1 MAKKIKYGNEARK
14 AIKVGVDVVADA
26 VKPTLG
32 AVGKSVI
39 ISVGALDPIVSDDGV
54 TVARCI
60 ELKDQFAQQG
70 VRLMQKIGLKTN
82 QQAGDGTSTSMVLG
96 QAFINEAMKE
106 IGNDGSKIRDVKERL
121 EKGLIEVKAR
131 LKQMTQEVKDE
142 EIADIATISSLDR
155 EVGEIIAE
163 CFKKVGRDG
172 VITIEDSPH
181 IGYSSEVVH
190 GIKFNKGLNNMYFIR
205 EHDKGRTVLEN
216 PAILLADRRIAGN
229 NQIMNIVKKL
239 VDSGVNTMLV
249 IALDVEGEALAS
261 LIKNHVSGMLNVACV
276 QAPHSGQRQKDFFKD
291 IEVLT
296 GATLVS
302 EQAGLFL
309 DKVGLEV
316 LGHASKVIVTMEET
330 TIVDGSGN
338 KDVANSHVIAL
349 KSLENNS
356 NNESDKIL
364 LKERI
369 ASLTGGIGVIRVGA
383 FTETEL
389 RARKFK
395 IEDAVNAT
403 KAALEEGIVAGG
415 GAALAKIAVHMT
427 DPIFKKAL
435 ITPLHQ
441 MAVNAGV
448 FDKQTRLQR
457 LLRRPKTYNHVIQNV
472 QRWRNN
478 STGYDFKRKE
488 LVDLVYQGII
498 DPVKVTRLA
507 LESAISIASTMITA
521 DVAMVDVL
529 EN

>member
-1 MAKKIKYGNEARK
+1 MAKQILHGHEARK
-14 AIKVGVDVVADA
+14 AIKKGIDIVADA

-39 ISVGALDPIVSDDGV
+39 ISMGALDPIVSDDGV

-60 ELKDQFAQQG
+60 ELDDQFAQQG

-96 QAFINEAMKE
+96 QAFINEAMTE

-121 EKGLIEVKAR
+121 ENGLIEVKAR
-131 LKQMTQEVKDE
+131 LKSMTQEVKDD

-155 EVGEIIAE
+155 EVGELIAE
-163 CFKKVGRDG
+163 TFLKVGRDG

-190 GIKFNKGLNNMYFIR
+190 GIKFSKGLNNMYFIN
-205 EHDKGRTVLEN
+205 EPEKGRTVLQN
-216 PAILLADRRIAGN
+216 PAILLADRRIASN
-229 NQIMNIVKKL
+229 TQIKNILDQLLK
-239 VDSGVNTMLV
+239 SGVNTLLIV
-249 IALDVEGEALAS
+249 ALDVEGEALAS
-261 LIKNHVSGMLNVACV
+261 LIMNHTNKLINCACV
-276 QAPHSGQRQKDFFKD
+276 QAPYNGQRQKDFFKD
-291 IEVLT
+291 LEVLT

-302 EQAGLFL
+302 EHAGLFL
-309 DKVGLEV
+309 DKVSIDV
-316 LGHASKVIVTMEET
+316 LGSAEKVIITMDDT
-330 TIVDGSGN
+330 TIVDGKGN
-338 KDVANSHVIAL
+338 EESVTSHVIAL
-349 KSLENNS
+349 KALENDSNS
-356 NNESDKIL
+356 ESDKIL

-415 GAALAKIAVHMT
+415 GTPLAKIANVMT
-427 DPIFKKAL
+427 DKMFKNALVTPIR
-435 ITPLHQ
+435 Q
-441 MAVNAGV
+441 MAINAGMNPN
-448 FDKQTRLQR
+448 K
-457 LLRRPKTYNHVIQNV
+457 VIKDV
-472 QRWRNN
+472 QRWNN
-478 STGYDFKRKE
+478 YGSGYDFKKRE
-488 LVDLVYQGII
+488 LSNLIENGII

-521 DVAMVDVL
+521 DVAMVDVVK
-529 EN
+529 N

>member
-1 MAKKIKYGNEARK
+1 MAKQIKYGHDARK

-39 ISVGALDPIVSDDGV
+39 ISMGGLDPIVSDDGV

-96 QAFINEAMKE
+96 QAFIKEAMKE

-121 EKGLIEVKAR
+121 EKGLVEVKAR
-131 LKQMTQEVKDE
+131 LKDMAQEVKDE
-142 EIADIATISSLDR
+142 AIADIATISSLDR
-155 EVGEIIAE
+155 EVGEIIAD

-190 GIKFNKGLNNMYFIR
+190 GIKFNKGLNNMYFIK

-229 NQIMNIVKKL
+229 GQIKGILDKL
-239 VDSGVNTMLV
+239 LAGGVNTMLI

-261 LIKNHVSGMLNVACV
+261 LIMNHTKGLLNIACV

-302 EQAGLFL
+302 EHAGLFL

-338 KDVANSHVIAL
+338 KEVVDAHVTAL
-349 KSLENNS
+349 KSLENDS

-389 RARKFK
+389 RAKKFK

-415 GAALAKIAVHMT
+415 GTPLAKIAVHMT

-435 ITPLHQ
+435 IAPLYQ
-441 MAVNAGV
+441 MAINAGL
-448 FDKQTRLQR
+448 FDKQTTLQR
-457 LLRRPKTYNHVIQNV
+457 LLRRPKTCNRVIRDV
-472 QRWRNN
+472 QRWNN
-478 STGYDFKRKE
+478 VSTGYDFKTKQISN
-488 LVDLVYQGII
+488 LIGNGII

>member
-1 MAKKIKYGNEARK
+1 MAKQILHGHEARK
-14 AIKVGVDVVADA
+14 AIKKGIDIVADA

-39 ISVGALDPIVSDDGV
+39 ISMGGLDPIVSDDGV

-96 QAFINEAMKE
+96 QAFINEAMNE

-121 EKGLIEVKAR
+121 EKGLIEVKEH
-131 LKQMTQEVKDE
+131 LKDMTQEVQDD

-155 EVGEIIAE
+155 EIGEIIAD

-172 VITIEDSPH
+172 VVTIEDSAH

-190 GIKFNKGLNNMYFIR
+190 GIKFSKGLNNMYFIN
-205 EHDKGRTVLEN
+205 EPEKGRTVLEN
-216 PAILLADRRIAGN
+216 PAILLADRRIASN
-229 NQIMNIVKKL
+229 SQIKNILDQLLK
-239 VDSGVNTMLV
+239 SGSNTLLI
-249 IALDVEGEALAS
+249 IALDVEAEALATLVMNHTNK
-261 LIKNHVSGMLNVACV
+261 LINVACV
-276 QAPHSGQRQKDFFKD
+276 QAPHNGKRQKDFFKD
-291 IEVLT
+291 LETLT

-302 EQAGLFL
+302 EHAGLFL

-316 LGHASKVIVTMEET
+316 LGSASKVIVTMEDT
-330 TIVDGSGN
+330 TIVDGNGN
-338 KDVANSHVIAL
+338 KQDVDAHVTAL
-349 KSLENNS
+349 KALENDC

-415 GAALAKIAVHMT
+415 GTPLAKISVHMT
-427 DPIFKKAL
+427 DPMFKKAL
-435 ITPLHQ
+435 VTPLRQ
-441 MAVNAGV
+441 MAINAGMNQKEV
-448 FDKQTRLQR
+448 VK
-457 LLRRPKTYNHVIQNV
+457 NV
-472 QRWRNN
+472 QRWNN
-478 STGYDFKRKE
+478 FSTGYDFKRKE
-488 LVDLVYQGII
+488 LTDLIDNGII

-521 DVAMVDVL
+521 DVAMVDIQ